1 MVDTRK
7 SKGATPQKK
16 RLKKRKLKRA
26 LASSTDKERV
36 KKNKKSNIAL
46 TSSPA
51 KGRSNNVGDHDAGKS
66 LTTSNNNNSTR
77 DSDSDESS
85 TAMKA
90 ASPSVDNVN
99 HNLHAEDA
107 IDDLDYNAEHSTSK
121 LMLRTLLKNVHD
133 VENTALEQPTHSNE
147 IERKES
153 CEGGDKEDEKSPEIA
168 RKGSCEGGE
177 KEDEKSPSPSDNND
191 NTDEIGSCEGGEKAD
206 EKSPSPADNNDNT
219 DELSTMG
226 SSNGDELEA
235 EQSDSSFNNNASTE
249 DIDHNDT
256 SHAPTPSMNNAND
269 NPRADDIIDDVENAV
284 EKNPTSFGDV
294 ATSGNSKGGD
304 HESDRSSSPSKN
316 NDSTGANDQDEGSD
330 LDQCS
335 DATDTTIPTASIV
348 DENPRSSDR
357 NRNRKEKSNVVEGSK
372 KIRNEKGTTDDDV
385 ISSVRIKPYPPSFT
399 FVQRFEVHHDCPWRA
414 DSGGYEVKL
423 PKQWERKRR
432 PAMLMPLM
440 DWLQAPSTDTESKVP
455 HHNLSTGLIGHGEIT
470 NALHSQTEFYYT
482 QSLQDRLPIET
493 HSMSPSLH
501 GHPLSLITINIQPL
515 VKKVDF
521 FSNSLLMVRPKTR
534 ATSVEKETGNDLFIA
549 STYQPAS
556 NFVLPNEDDLEL
568 VDYVTK
574 NTECHLWHCSDLE
587 ASGMLRR
594 AVASILLSHESSP
607 VSPDWMSKNND
618 NMHFLGF
625 ASVYTKKQS
634 QSVLA
639 FTIQSFVLY
648 EFDEQADTTIIRCL
662 FTIHELIR
670 STMQD
675 RLLQILQILQG
686 IRHKYT
692 KISFTVKKPSN
703 QRESHLAIA
712 GHMGFHV
719 RSLPRQYIA
728 TRNHIIP
735 MCATTTR
742 VIWCKYAAAI
752 SVLTAREYNENFVRS
767 GAKLM
772 NDMMTSIRN
781 DWHLFPQ
788 APSSKVRADVMCIVN
803 EVHAQKYDQAGTV
816 PEEIDIAQ
824 SLIAPILKKAVQ
836 VTEIPMYVFTHLI
849 AERMK
854 ANVTAR
860 RSNKKTHHRFRET
873 FMQLLQHVTIRMTE
887 YDYRRTHFRGDQH
900 KVQLHCSTC
909 NKSFGNVGNILQV
922 LADARPFILFHYG
935 LEPACVTNQT
945 INGSPDV
952 LEDKSFE
959 ETNNA
964 EFQYFYNECPPL
976 FSSDG
981 DFYRSFFKTPTLIF
995 TDDIES
1001 ACRRGTNDKSHQH
1014 QFEDAVKRDA
1024 FHQRDESEVWSTD
1037 NWTISM
1043 IHYLFKGASGA
1054 LSAYDKYL
1062 PDSENDDGD
1071 SPVEHNDIGRPPN
1084 NFGSK
1089 EDRVH
1094 EDVNDWKNITKAHI
1108 AYLNN
1113 AKRWCHLL
1121 DDLLIFNYM
1130 WLTTAVSDLKPDP
1143 KAAWNDHDGDAIS
1156 YSKIGRYLR
1165 HVCISDLT
1173 ELRAFRKVYESVK
1186 HDPPFNVA
1194 SKELFLS
1201 PSAKYYRPIQYV
1213 MKNIAP
1219 SNFLKLGDGWH
1230 ENTVDNWFAEH
1241 TSPSGVV
1248 RRSRKKNTMTVR
1260 EAEEAMVIYRT
1271 VHRVKMVILEDVTT
1285 KKQTRLF
1292 KMDCDRKKMDQFG
1305 PEVQRRHRALFRNN
1319 EFVAS
1324 DGMMKMLS
1332 KRFVDGLVVDTWKY
1346 LPSSYINTLKKSAD
1360 AAEKYSIMKIQTWQ
1374 TSVVLGDDNK
1384 YTPSYIYNVLIAIKG
1399 STVKG
1404 KSSTQERW
1412 MLIDDASVLED
1423 LSHERWLLC
1432 HLNTLASVSSYRTV
1446 VMGDG
1451 ARAKP
1456 NNKAC
1461 HKLPPDRGNS
1471 EDQWRNFWSDQEN
1484 AMKFCAEGAV
1494 TNLLHHMSAIDEATT
1509 FKFYSTMDP
1518 HELCHSMGLEKLPK
1532 RVLTKSGLMKPVEK
1546 CLWLLCHSFKCCV
1559 TQPLRHEVLCSS
1571 GQIIKIVPLFRFPV
1585 LLSLVGTNSIND
1597 HVIVV
1602 WKSRIID
1609 FEHEFTYPFN
1619 AQNLDFA
1626 CGVGCSLLKVK
1637 FGCGIIPPKS
1647 IRKNCN
1653 KVGKKDWGGAD
1664 IVPGGALS
1672 KYFNVGR

>member
-7 SKGATPQKK
+7 SKGVTPQKE
-16 RLKKRKLKRA
+16 RLKERNRKRA
-26 LASSTDKERV
+26 SASSMDKERV
-36 KKNKKSNIAL
+36 ENIKKSNVAV
-46 TSSPA
+46 TSPPA
-51 KGRSNNVGDHDAGKS
+51 KGSSNNGGDH
-66 LTTSNNNNSTR
+66 
-77 DSDSDESS
+77 E
-85 TAMKA
+85 
-90 ASPSVDNVN
+90 
-99 HNLHAEDA
+99 
-107 IDDLDYNAEHSTSK
+107 
-121 LMLRTLLKNVHD
+121 
-133 VENTALEQPTHSNE
+133 
-147 IERKES
+147 
-153 CEGGDKEDEKSPEIA
+153 A
-168 RKGSCEGGE
+168 R
-177 KEDEKSPSPSDNND
+177 KSPSPS
-191 NTDEIGSCEGGEKAD
+191 
-206 EKSPSPADNNDNT
+206 
-219 DELSTMG
+219 
-226 SSNGDELEA
+226 
-235 EQSDSSFNNNASTE
+235 NNNASTGA
-249 DIDHNDT
+249 IDNDDT
-256 SHAPTPSMNNAND
+256 SHATTPSIDNANE
-269 NPRADDIIDDVENAV
+269 NPRAGDSTDDVENAV
-284 EKNPTSFGDV
+284 EKSPTSFGEI
-294 ATSGNSKGGD
+294 ARKGSSKGGD
-304 HESDRSSSPSKN
+304 HESEKSPSPSTN
-316 NDSTGANDQDEGSD
+316 NDSTGASDHDEV
-330 LDQCS
+330 S
-335 DATDTTIPTASIV
+335 DAMDTTTPSANNANK
-348 DENPRSSDR
+348 NPRAGDR
-357 NRNRKEKSNVVEGSK
+357 NRSREEKSSIKGGSK
-372 KIRNEKGTTDDDV
+372 RASNDKESTDNDR
-385 ISSVRIKPYPPSFT
+385 ISRVTIQPYPPSFT
-399 FVQRFEVHHDCPWRA
+399 FVQRFEVRHDCPWRA
-414 DSGGYEVKL
+414 DSGGYQVKL
-423 PKQWERKRR
+423 PRQWERKRR
-432 PAMLMPLM
+432 PAMLAPLM
-440 DWLQAPSTDTESKVP
+440 DWLQAPPTDTESKVP
-455 HHNLSTGLIGHGEIT
+455 HHNLSTGLIGHGERT
-470 NALHSQTEFYYT
+470 NALHSQTEFYYA
-482 QSLQDRLPIET
+482 QPLQDRLPIET

-501 GHPLSLITINIQPL
+501 GHPLSLHTINIQPL
-515 VKKVDF
+515 VKKVDS

-568 VDYVTK
+568 VDYVMK

-587 ASGMLRR
+587 ASGMLCR

-618 NMHFLGF
+618 SMHFLGF

-692 KISFTVKKPSN
+692 KISFTVSKSSN
-703 QRESHLAIA
+703 QRQSHLAIA

-719 RSLPRQYIA
+719 RSLPREYIA

-752 SVLTAREYNENFVRS
+752 SVLTAREYNENFVRG

-781 DWHLFPQ
+781 NWHLFPQ

-824 SLIAPILKKAVQ
+824 SLVAPILKKAVQ

-854 ANVTAR
+854 SNVTAR

-909 NKSFGNVGNILQV
+909 NKSFGNAGNILQV

-935 LEPACVTNQT
+935 LEPACVSNRA
-945 INGSPDV
+945 IDGSPDV
-952 LEDKSFE
+952 LQDKSFE

-1001 ACRRGTNDKSHQH
+1001 ACRRGTNKKSHQH

-1024 FHQRDESEVWSTD
+1024 FHQRDQSEVWSTD

-1054 LSAYDKYL
+1054 LSAYEKYP
-1062 PDSENDDGD
+1062 PDLENDDSD
-1071 SPVEHNDIGRPPN
+1071 SPVEHNDIGRPPI

-1089 EDRVH
+1089 EERVH
-1094 EDVNDWKNITKAHI
+1094 EDINDWKNITKAHI

-1121 DDLLIFNYM
+1121 DDLVVGNYM
-1130 WLTTAVSDLKPDP
+1130 WLTSAVSDLKPDP

-1156 YSKIGRYLR
+1156 YSKIGHYLR
-1165 HVCISDLT
+1165 KYCFSDLT
-1173 ELRAFRKVYESVK
+1173 ELNAFKDVYDTIK

-1194 SKELFLS
+1194 SRKLSLS
-1201 PSAKYYRPIQYV
+1201 PSAKYARPIQYV
-1213 MKNIAP
+1213 IQNITP
-1219 SNFLKLGDGWH
+1219 SNFLKLGVGWH

-1248 RRSRKKNTMTVR
+1248 RRLRRRTTMTVR

-1305 PEVQRRHRALFRNN
+1305 PEVQRRHRALFKNN

-1346 LPSSYINTLKKSAD
+1346 LPSSYILTLKKSAD

-1399 STVKG
+1399 STIKG

-1412 MLIDDASVLED
+1412 MLIDDASVLDD

-1559 TQPLRHEVLCSS
+1559 TQPLRHEALCSS

-1637 FGCGIIPPKS
+1637 FGCGIIPPRS

-1672 KYFNVGR
+1672 KYFKGGR